1 MIPQTL
7 FIHNLPSQTTD
18 AELEMIFARHGR
30 VLKATVQAAKP
41 SEGRRRDS
49 VSGQVQVHAD
59 DVEQISWIMS
69 GSWYKNKCL
78 DVRTQAQRRGGCH
91 ERGERAIYVAHRY

>member
-30 VLKATVQAAKP
+30 VLKACVQPAKA

-59 DVEQISWIMS
+59 DVEQISWIMA

-78 DVRTQAQRRGGCH
+78 DVKTQAQRRNARQ
-91 ERGERAIYVAHRY
+91 ERGERAIYDAYRY